1 MILKFLK
8 QLFCFPHHYE
18 QELSPFDDEWWEEC
32 RRCEKSRKVNKVEE
46 KYMKYTTK
54 QSRIEEIIVD
64 LEDGCIIK
72 ITRSNL
78 IQTNIC
84 PNHLGT
90 EKTYNVSVGLDNGI
104 VLNLKNVDQDFVNS
118 LSQVFPR

>member
-1 MILKFLK
+1 
-8 QLFCFPHHYE
+8 
-18 QELSPFDDEWWEEC
+18 
-32 RRCEKSRKVNKVEE
+32 
-46 KYMKYTTK
+46 MKYTTK

-84 PNHLGT
+84 QNHLGT
-90 EKTYNVSVGLDNGI
+90 ENTYNVSVGLDNGI